1 MAALMFAAVLFNINA
16 SALTSQEYEQ
26 EILGLLYDLKNGY
39 ITPEQYE
46 QYENEVTTRF
56 IESNTDSN
64 GVVDTVAENIANTV
78 KSITEGI
85 GEAVQKT
92 GDNFKDWLSD
102 IFDDFETQE
111 EIPTIDLQGNGAL
124 IVATKSN
131 GYVYKQ
137 YCEYVILEINDTYP
151 AGRYVPKNTTSA
163 MVYTTDG
170 RSWESTQNAFPV
182 KDYQSVQVYGDV
194 RYENGETAPSTEI
207 PTTSD
212 TVFNID
218 ELSDNELDELLK
230 DILEELERQNPDLS
244 TIEGLLES
252 IYYRLGALDSDN
264 DNALL
269 SDINTSILALANDSS
284 NEEMIEI
291 LLEIRD
297 GLKNGDSGTSED
309 ENTDEDSGETGDSSG
324 TSDGHPDHICGTVYN
339 VKPLDKN
346 WLNKLFT
353 DATELKVEYQ
363 GSKYYLQSCGCL
375 LLDDKYYSV
384 DMNYDSYTN
393 IDYDFSNDDIIGGFE
408 MNDGTAATDF
418 DFGSEYANNGV
429 STYSMRSSTA
439 STSWFDRFSETQ
451 QDKVN
456 NTVDMIEQS
465 LEIGVPFELIMES
478 TKTFEGILFTETA
491 PQDLTINLFD
501 KEVVILSA
509 SFFDTSELTP
519 IVEGGINRGGGGS
532 PGNRED
538 AIVTNRTMKIVR
550 DLTSV
555 FIGVAWVL
563 NMRRKVTNMI

>member
-1 MAALMFAAVLFNINA
+1 MKKIIAVMVALMCAAVLFNINV

-56 IESNTDSN
+56 IESNTDGS
-64 GVVDTVAENIANTV
+64 GVVDTVAENISNTV

-111 EIPTIDLQGNGAL
+111 SVSTTDKKGYKTMIHCKRIGYDGQLTGSELYYYSDGY
-124 IVATKSN
+124 IVVYPQDDGTTKYTHYYN
-131 GYVYKQ
+131 GYDYYTIQ
-137 YCEYVILEINDTYP
+137 YNSSGKVSVE
-151 AGRYVPKNTTSA
+151 TTGVGESN
-163 MVYTTDG
+163 VSYTTD
-170 RSWESTQNAFPV
+170 RYV
-182 KDYQSVQVYGDV
+182 VYVYGDV
-194 RYENGETAPSTEI
+194 RYADGSDAPTDDDY
-207 PTTSD
+207 TTQD
-212 TVFNID
+212 TLD
-218 ELSDNELDELLK
+218 LTGLTDNELDELLN

-244 TIEGLLES
+244 TIEGLLEA
-252 IYYRLGALDSDN
+252 IYYRLGSLDSDN

-269 SDINTSILALANDSS
+269 SDINTAILALANDGS

-309 ENTDEDSGETGDSSG
+309 ENTDEDSGETGDSSE

-393 IDYDFSNDDIIGGFE
+393 IDYDFNNTDIEVSPDITTFNYVDMNLTDGQKKKIDNIVEMIGTLISKGIPMSAVNGGLMFYQDIIFNSSDPKDLVIDLEFYGKQ
-408 MNDGTAATDF
+408 
-418 DFGSEYANNGV
+418 
-429 STYSMRSSTA
+429 YSFTIL
-439 STSWFDRFSETQ
+439 STSFFNEEAAQALQIVKNFVS
-451 QDKVN
+451 
-456 NTVDMIEQS
+456 I
-465 LEIGVPFELIMES
+465 
-478 TKTFEGILFTETA
+478 
-491 PQDLTINLFD
+491 
-501 KEVVILSA
+501 VICYAWLLS
-509 SFFDTSELTP
+509 
-519 IVEGGINRGGGGS
+519 
-532 PGNRED
+532 
-538 AIVTNRTMKIVR
+538 
-550 DLTSV
+550 
-555 FIGVAWVL
+555 
-563 NMRRKVTNMI
+563 MRRKVSGMMG

>member
-1 MAALMFAAVLFNINA
+1 MAALMFAAVLFNINV

-26 EILGLLYDLKNGY
+26 EILGLLYDLENGY

-85 GEAVQKT
+85 CEAVQKT

-137 YCEYVILEINDTYP
+137 YCEYVILEFTDNYP
-151 AGRYVPKNTTSA
+151 AGEYVPKNTTSA

-170 RSWESTQNAFPV
+170 RSWKSTQSSFPII
-182 KDYQSVQVYGDV
+182 DYQSVQVYGDV

-244 TIEGLLES
+244 TIEGLLS
-252 IYYRLGALDSDN
+252 AIYYQVCGINSKMITYDQC
-264 DNALL
+264 NALIMSL
-269 SDINTSILALANDSS
+269 ISS
-284 NEEMIEI
+284 NNENAQDII
-291 LLEIRD
+291 NALFEIRED
-297 GLKNGDSGTSED
+297 LKNEDSGTSED
-309 ENTDEDSGETGDSSG
+309 ENTDEDSGETGDSSE

-339 VKPLDKN
+339 VKPLDMN
-346 WLNKLFT
+346 WLVKLT
-353 DATELKVEYQ
+353 SDPAEVKVEYQ
-363 GSKYYLQSCGCL
+363 GNSYYLESCGCL
-375 LLDDKYYSV
+375 KLTKDTFLGFGGEDGYYTV
-384 DMNYDSYTN
+384 DMNYDDYMS
-393 IDYDFSNDDIIGGFE
+393 IDYDFSNENITIDNSKYVDVDFKNYNTMWLSLSTSQRNKINNIVELIYKMVEQAVPYSMVTTTLQAFQVVIFNTATPEDVVLSFDEANVNGVTIGGFE
-408 MNDGTAATDF
+408 VT
-418 DFGSEYANNGV
+418 V
-429 STYSMRSSTA
+429 LSTE
-439 STSWFDRFSETQ
+439 FFSN
-451 QDKVN
+451 DKV
-456 NTVDMIEQS
+456 
-465 LEIGVPFELIMES
+465 
-478 TKTFEGILFTETA
+478 K
-491 PQDLTINLFD
+491 
-501 KEVVILSA
+501 SA
-509 SFFDTSELTP
+509 
-519 IVEGGINRGGGGS
+519 
-532 PGNRED
+532 
-538 AIVTNRTMKIVR
+538 MKIVKAF
-550 DLTSV
+550 LTV
-555 FIGVAWVL
+555 VIGYSWL
-563 NMRRKVTNMI
+563 LSMRKKVVGMLG

>member
-1 MAALMFAAVLFNINA
+1 MVALMFAAVLFNINV

-26 EILGLLYDLKNGY
+26 EILGLLYDLENGY

-137 YCEYVILEINDTYP
+137 YCEYVILEFTDNYP
-151 AGRYVPKNTTSA
+151 VGEYVPKKTTSA

-170 RSWESTQNAFPV
+170 RSWESTQSSFPII
-182 KDYQSVQVYGDV
+182 DYKSVQVYGDV

-244 TIEGLLES
+244 TIEGLLEA
-252 IYYRLGALDSDN
+252 IYYRLGTLDSDN
-264 DNALL
+264 DNSLL
-269 SDINTSILALANDSS
+269 GEVVSAINSLKESIENIDISF
-284 NEEMIEI
+284 
-291 LLEIRD
+291 
-297 GLKNGDSGTSED
+297 
-309 ENTDEDSGETGDSSG
+309 NTDKEYNFEDLFGD
-324 TSDGHPDHICGTVYN
+324 I
-339 VKPLDKN
+339 K
-346 WLNKLFT
+346 F
-353 DATELKVEYQ
+353 E
-363 GSKYYLQSCGCL
+363 
-375 LLDDKYYSV
+375 
-384 DMNYDSYTN
+384 
-393 IDYDFSNDDIIGGFE
+393 IDFSDFFIDFE
-408 MNDGTAATDF
+408 ANISLYFTVEEGYFDGKFSEIKNNF
-418 DFGSEYANNGV
+418 DTEFAFINNI
-429 STYSMRSSTA
+429 STYVENIFKA
-439 STSWFDRFSETQ
+439 FEALWEEE
-451 QDKVN
+451 
-456 NTVDMIEQS
+456 EQ
-465 LEIGVPFELIMES
+465 
-478 TKTFEGILFTETA
+478 
-491 PQDLTINLFD
+491 
-501 KEVVILSA
+501 
-509 SFFDTSELTP
+509 
-519 IVEGGINRGGGGS
+519 
-532 PGNRED
+532 
-538 AIVTNRTMKIVR
+538 
-550 DLTSV
+550 
-555 FIGVAWVL
+555 
-563 NMRRKVTNMI
+563 